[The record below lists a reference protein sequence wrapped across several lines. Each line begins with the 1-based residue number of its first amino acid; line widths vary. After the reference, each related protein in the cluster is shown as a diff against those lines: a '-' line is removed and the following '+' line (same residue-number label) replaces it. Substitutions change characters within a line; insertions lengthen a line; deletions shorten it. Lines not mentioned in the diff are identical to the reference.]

1 MYASGG
7 QAASEGTEIGKGD
20 HVLGKRGTPLVAGK
34 GRSAFAVQLRVT
46 VGPRLGV
53 HLVEAKGRPA
63 VATLEALATLDLPDR
78 VEDAGVGLGLGSA
91 AE

>member
-1 MYASGG
+1 
-7 QAASEGTEIGKGD
+7 
-20 HVLGKRGTPLVAGK
+20 
-34 GRSAFAVQLRVT
+34 
-46 VGPRLGV
+46 V

-63 VATLEALATLDLPDR
+63 VATLEALATLDLTDR